1 MAGKTARDAFLD
13 TRVSLLAQQLLRRP
27 EREALL
33 AASEEEMRPLLQKA
47 GLHQLV
53 AEPPRDARTLEQKLA
68 TVLVEESLLLMH
80 GMNSDQSRFIRYW
93 LRRLELINLKIIL
106 RSKLSGLSAAQTLE
120 NLLDLGP
127 LTTLPIDALVG
138 TESAEELLRRLESSP
153 YAAMARQARKIYEEQ
168 LDLFN
173 AEATLDTHYYHQL
186 VQQARALK
194 DGSGE
199 PVRALL
205 GTWLDQINLVSLLRF
220 RLNYRLEAPHAYFLL
235 APGGHHL
242 PLPLLQQLAQHDSLE
257 QMLALLPP
265 ALQQRLADA
274 ADIENV
280 EYRMVAMVRTH
291 ARRLLRKRS
300 HPMARAFAYLY
311 LREQQIQLIHTVLK
325 GHLLGLE
332 QGLIRFC
339 ADPLVNA
346 DHHHHSGAS
355 AS

>member
-1 MAGKTARDAFLD
+1 MAGKAAKDAFLD

-33 AASEEEMRPLLQKA
+33 SASEEELRPLLQQA
-47 GLHQLV
+47 GLRHLV
-53 AEPPRDARTLEQKLA
+53 SEPPGDTRTLEQQLA
-68 TVLVEESLLLMH
+68 TVLVDESLLLMH

-106 RSKLSGLSAAQTLE
+106 RSKLSGVSAKEILE

-138 TESAEELLRRLESSP
+138 TESAEELLRRLESTP
-153 YAAMARQARKIYEEQ
+153 YAAMARQARKVYEEH

-194 DGSGE
+194 SACGGQ
-199 PVRALL
+199 VRALL
-205 GTWLDQINLVSLLRF
+205 GSWLDQINLVSLLRF

-242 PLPLLQQLAQHDSLE
+242 PLPVLQQLAQHDSLE

-265 ALQQRLADA
+265 ALRQQLGEVT
-274 ADIENV
+274 DIESV
-280 EYRMVAMVRTH
+280 EYRMISRVRTH
-291 ARRLLRKRS
+291 ARKLLRKRS
-300 HPMARAFAYLY
+300 TPMARAFAYLY
-311 LREQQIQLIHTVLK
+311 LREQQVQLIHTVLK

-332 QGLIRFC
+332 PELIRFC
-339 ADPLVNA
+339 ADPLVNSNHPYRTGVA
-346 DHHHHSGAS
+346 AS
-355 AS
+355 